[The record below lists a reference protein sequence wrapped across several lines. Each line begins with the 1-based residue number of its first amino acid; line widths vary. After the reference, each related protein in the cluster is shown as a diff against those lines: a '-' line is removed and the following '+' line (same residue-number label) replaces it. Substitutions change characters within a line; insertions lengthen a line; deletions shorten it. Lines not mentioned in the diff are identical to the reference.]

1 MKRFLLLVLTAGLL
15 SPIAAKTKSW
25 YLLAAG
31 KAGDSSQEALTSQTV
46 PMATD
51 EPCEAAGQKLVNDKG
66 WLEKRFVLKAGNR
79 DEDPA
84 LHHTCVRNK

>member
-1 MKRFLLLVLTAGLL
+1 
-15 SPIAAKTKSW
+15 
-25 YLLAAG
+25 
-31 KAGDSSQEALTSQTV
+31 
-46 PMATD
+46 MATD